1 MRIAKSARLQKP
13 NTKSNTMNNNI
24 IDIIRRFQIHHALR
38 EESERTLVPANSDF
52 KVPNE
57 ATQTRNLMIVEF
69 KKTNDQESSQDRKE
83 I

>member
-1 MRIAKSARLQKP
+1 MH
-13 NTKSNTMNNNI
+13 NNI

-38 EESERTLVPANSDF
+38 EERERTWVRANSDF

-57 ATQTRNLMIVEF
+57 ADQTRNLMIVEF
-69 KKTNDQESSQDRKE
+69 NETNDPESSQDRKE